1 MDYRFDFDE
10 KLPDLPVAFD
20 LEAIAELFTDHWP
33 GANLGDGLPVT
44 VRALRQQDIKYRP
57 IERGVITYEILVEQ
71 PGTDPWETIGV
82 VEIDPKGITHRLFDA
97 DPKLTW
103 LRTAIDPQIM
113 RQRFTDLLVEQ
124 GCIETIIGFRVVTVR
139 YKPGNHCVFR
149 YEIDTASGR
158 QVYYGKLFSK
168 DGDWLTEILLKA
180 YTASEADHNMPRI
193 PKPVAYWPDLQLM
206 VQPAVTG
213 GVEFRT
219 FSFDSYQDLSV
230 REAWMRIAG
239 TSTAAMHASGI
250 QGGRLRTF
258 ADELEGL
265 EEYTSMVAKI
275 NPKLEARFRQTMA
288 ELADMAHSLP
298 EPPTVPAHGALRTDQ
313 FILQG
318 DHLVMIDMD
327 SFCRS
332 NPARDLGNFLAY
344 MCWKAIRQPEH
355 AAFVEQAGQ
364 SFLGGYLDSG
374 GEVDDLWLGLYQAAS
389 LLKIAGRRFR
399 SLTFREWPLVPHL
412 LDAAVATLNEVRE
425 NQAQPGDGD
434 IRNMQI
440 LHLSTA
446 SNNTKFPA
454 AFIDTE
460 FPALWYALN
469 AEMMHENIFP
479 LLGSIECLGDS
490 AVLQNAKLLAYKPG
504 KRGVIRYEAAEHGC
518 EDGWAVL
525 GKLYPTPQMAERS
538 YKVMRMLSD
547 DVFGKDPYL
556 GISPVLGYIPT
567 LSMLVFM
574 PAEGR
579 LLGDV
584 ISDRPKADARMMH
597 VMDMASTWLSMLHGH
612 QIELD
617 KRFQIA
623 NEVDNIQEW
632 VELISN
638 KFPDESSAAEA
649 VAGYLLDRFDEL
661 PFETEVPIHKDFH
674 YEHILVD
681 GGLKVI
687 DFDEVRL
694 GDPNLDL
701 AHFCANFYLLAYR
714 SRSRPVQF
722 ARLQNR
728 FLETYARLSG
738 WTLDERFV
746 FFYAYSCLK
755 LAKQI
760 CKKRGPRPWPEGEE
774 KHAQVWLML
783 EQGLTT
789 IYHTRTNGA
798 AGEFPLPIMDF
809 SKERKTTWSKATRIG
824 KSATSSEAT
833 RVSHKLLS

>member
-1 MDYRFDFDE
+1 M
-10 KLPDLPVAFD
+10 
-20 LEAIAELFTDHWP
+20 
-33 GANLGDGLPVT
+33 
-44 VRALRQQDIKYRP
+44 
-57 IERGVITYEILVEQ
+57 ERGVTTYEILVEQ
-71 PGTDPWETIGV
+71 PGIEPWETIGV
-82 VEIDPKGITHRLFDA
+82 VEIDPKGISHRLFDA

-103 LRTAIDPQIM
+103 LKTAIDPEIM
-113 RQRFTDLLVEQ
+113 RQRFTALLAEQ
-124 GCIETIIGFRVVTVR
+124 GKTAAITGFQVVTVR

-149 YEIDTASGR
+149 YEIDTDSGR

-180 YTASEADHNMPRI
+180 HVASEADPDMPRI
-193 PKPVAYWPDLQLM
+193 PKPLAYWPDLQLL
-206 VQPAVTG
+206 VQPAVAG

-219 FSFDSYQDLSV
+219 FSFDSFQDLATRQS
-230 REAWMRIAG
+230 WMRTAG
-239 TSTAAMHASGI
+239 ICTAAMHASEI
-250 QGGRLRTF
+250 QGGKLRTF

-265 EEYTSMVAKI
+265 EEYTSMMAKV
-275 NPKLEARFRQTMA
+275 NPKLEVRFRQTMA
-288 ELADMAHSLP
+288 ELADMAKGLA
-298 EPPTVPAHGALRTDQ
+298 EPAFVPAHGALRTDQ

-412 LDAAVATLNEVRE
+412 LDAAIAALAEVRE
-425 NQAQPGDGD
+425 NQADPSDD
-434 IRNMQI
+434 DVRKMQI

-446 SNNTKFPA
+446 SSNTKFPA

-479 LLGSIECLGDS
+479 LLRPIECLGDS
-490 AVLQNAKLLAYKPG
+490 AILRNARLLAYKPG
-504 KRGVIRYEAAEHGC
+504 KRGVIRYEADQHGC

-525 GKLYPTPQMAERS
+525 GKLYPTPDLAEAS

-547 DVFGKDPYL
+547 DVFGEDPYL
-556 GISPVLGYIPT
+556 GISPVLGCIPE
-567 LSMLVFM
+567 LSMLIFL

-584 ISDRPKADARMMH
+584 ISEHPKADRKMLH
-597 VMDMASTWLSMLHGH
+597 IMDMASTWLARLHSYRVD
-612 QIELD
+612 LA
-617 KRFQIA
+617 KRFKIA
-623 NEVDNIQEW
+623 NEVHNIQEW

-638 KFPDESSAAEA
+638 KIPAETPAAEA

-687 DFDEVRL
+687 DFDEFRL
-694 GDPNLDL
+694 GDRNLDL

-714 SRSRPVQF
+714 SKSRPLQF

-774 KHAQVWLML
+774 QHAQVWLML

-789 IYHTRTNGA
+789 IYHTATDGA